1 MAKFAEVK
9 KELKETNHKL
19 EETNRKL
26 EETNLK
32 LDKIMGFIADLR
44 QRESFPIA

>member
-1 MAKFAEVK
+1 MTTFAEIR
-9 KELKETNHKL
+9 KE
-19 EETNRKL
+19 L

-32 LDKIMGFIADLR
+32 FEETNHKLDTIMGFIADLK